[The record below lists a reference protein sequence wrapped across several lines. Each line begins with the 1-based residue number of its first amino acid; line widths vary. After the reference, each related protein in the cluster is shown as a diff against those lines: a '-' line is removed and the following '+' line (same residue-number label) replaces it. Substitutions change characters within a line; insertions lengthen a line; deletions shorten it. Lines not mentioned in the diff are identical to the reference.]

1 MLFLNCFEEG
11 NGSIWTYFLSS
22 LRRAHFLLLMVC
34 LFYPSYFALLAKMEM
49 TRGCPKQVY
58 STSQARLIQTLI
70 PNHSSLC
77 TTEARKEKKND
88 VHVLCVPSKQ
98 GFDNGW
104 QREVIFCWGWITL
117 QKQKPDTGDLLLL
130 QKILILYLA
139 ILKWLDICYRE
150 KV

>member
-1 MLFLNCFEEG
+1 
-11 NGSIWTYFLSS
+11 
-22 LRRAHFLLLMVC
+22 
-34 LFYPSYFALLAKMEM
+34 MEM

-98 GFDNGW
+98 GFDNG
-104 QREVIFCWGWITL
+104 
-117 QKQKPDTGDLLLL
+117 
-130 QKILILYLA
+130 
-139 ILKWLDICYRE
+139 
-150 KV
+150 